1 MRGVGISPSPS
12 RVLFF
17 GQQTASPANPVNQED
32 QSPTNSPVTW
42 DRAFRRESSPVPMA
56 IDLRKIADEA
66 SVLLELFSK
75 TQPADV
81 GDIKVEHRRLIDD
94 MSRIILRIQ
103 KISQMIDAWKGG
115 DGASLEPPIS
125 NNDGTKVDIGCI
137 ICYSRAA
144 DVLLL
149 PCKHLVLCMV

>member
-1 MRGVGISPSPS
+1 
-12 RVLFF
+12 
-17 GQQTASPANPVNQED
+17 
-32 QSPTNSPVTW
+32 
-42 DRAFRRESSPVPMA
+42 MA

-75 TQPADV
+75 TQPADA
-81 GDIKVEHRRLIDD
+81 GDIKVEHRRLIDG